1 MSGRKKGELNFDQ
14 IADTSPYKASE
25 KSAKKSKEKS
35 ARKQVETSI
44 ILPEGLNVNKNSS
57 APSQNS
63 IHCRIS

>member
-35 ARKQVETSI
+35 ARK
-44 ILPEGLNVNKNSS
+44 
-57 APSQNS
+57 
-63 IHCRIS
+63 